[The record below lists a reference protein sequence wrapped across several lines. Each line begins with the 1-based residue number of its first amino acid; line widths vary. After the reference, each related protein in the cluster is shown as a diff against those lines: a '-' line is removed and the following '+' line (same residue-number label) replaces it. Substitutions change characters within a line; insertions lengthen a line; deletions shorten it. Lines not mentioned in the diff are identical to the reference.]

1 MTEKITIVT
10 HSSSFHT
17 DDVFAVATLLLV
29 LGDGVDVSVVR
40 SRDMDIIKKGDY
52 VVDVGGIYDP
62 KINRFDHHQE
72 GGAGVRPNS
81 VPYAAFGL
89 VWKTFGEKLVGS
101 FAGADRI
108 DKLIVQPIDAGDNG
122 IQFLETKIT
131 DLHPL
136 DIGLL
141 TSIFIA
147 SYLSFMTIQV
157 SLVDYFQRSAV
168 SYAKVIMSRAITSV
182 RDELEAE
189 QYVLDSYN
197 KAEDKRLIETKD
209 GYPWSEVLS
218 KFPEPLFVIYENKD
232 KNWSIKNI
240 RSDLFSFEPRKKLP
254 ESWAGKRNE
263 ELEKIT
269 GVTGSIF
276 CHSARFLV
284 VAKTKEAILKLA
296 KIALES

>member
-141 TSIFIA
+141 TSIF
-147 SYLSFMTIQV
+147 YPTWKEEDG
-157 SLVDYFQRSAV
+157 VDGVFIKLV

>member
-141 TSIFIA
+141 TSIF
-147 SYLSFMTIQV
+147 YPTWKEEDG
-157 SLVDYFQRSAV
+157 VDGVFIKLV

-189 QYVLDSYN
+189 
-197 KAEDKRLIETKD
+197 
-209 GYPWSEVLS
+209 
-218 KFPEPLFVIYENKD
+218 
-232 KNWSIKNI
+232 
-240 RSDLFSFEPRKKLP
+240 
-254 ESWAGKRNE
+254 
-263 ELEKIT
+263 
-269 GVTGSIF
+269 
-276 CHSARFLV
+276 
-284 VAKTKEAILKLA
+284 
-296 KIALES
+296 